1 MYRGT
6 VRPNPCVGP
15 KRFTEKKE
23 RRRVIR
29 IGSKDDDE
37 DDDNGKTY
45 EEE

>member
-29 IGSKDDDE
+29 IGSKDDD
-37 DDDNGKTY
+37 DNGKMY